1 MARTMSPAEITAKW
15 QQRTSAAVE
24 DMKKGVLAVQ
34 TAPGEQAAAA
44 AQKALTNYTESIT
57 SGRFARRVRSVTLE
71 QWKAAMVDKGANR
84 VASGVQAATQKANSF
99 WTEFL
104 PHLQSVQS
112 QVNSMPNTS
121 LEDSIQRAV
130 ANMRG
135 LAKFKRGGGGA

>member
-15 QQRTSAAVE
+15 QQRTSAATE
-24 DMKKGVLAVQ
+24 EYKKGVQAVQ

-44 AQKALTNYTESIT
+44 SQKALQNYSEAIT

-71 QWKAAMVDKGANR
+71 QWKAAASEKGAAR
-84 VASGVQAATQKANSF
+84 IASGVNAAGVKTSGF
-99 WTEFL
+99 WQEFL

-112 QVNSMPNTS
+112 QVSSMPNVT
-121 LEDSIQRAV
+121 LEDGIQRAV

-135 LAKFKRGGGGA
+135 LAKFKRGGGGG